1 MSKQEFIDKLRMALS
16 GRVSAN
22 LVEENVSYYEE
33 YINTQ
38 VRLGQAEGAVLT
50 ALGDP
55 RLIAKTI
62 IAANGGATE
71 SVSDDAWEY
80 TGNRGERH
88 YTEVR
93 ESAYPKVVSVP
104 GWVWIL
110 LVVLILILVL
120 SVVFSV
126 ISFLLPFVPLI
137 LVIYFFVKLFRDWL
151 K

>member
-1 MSKQEFIDKLRMALS
+1 MSKQEFIDKLRLALS

-22 LVEENVSYYEE
+22 LVEENVAYYEE

-38 VRLGQAEGAVLT
+38 IRLGQAEGMVLT
-50 ALGDP
+50 SLGDP

-62 IAANGGATE
+62 IAANGGAGDSMT
-71 SVSDDAWEY
+71 DDTREY
-80 TGNRGERH
+80 SGNGDDKYH
-88 YTEVR
+88 TEVR

-110 LVVLILILVL
+110 VVVLILILVL